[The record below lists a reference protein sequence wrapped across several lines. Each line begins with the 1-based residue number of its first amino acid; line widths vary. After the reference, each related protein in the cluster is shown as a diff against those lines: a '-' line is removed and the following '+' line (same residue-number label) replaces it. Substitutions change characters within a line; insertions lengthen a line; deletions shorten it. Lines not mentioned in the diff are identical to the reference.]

1 MKKEKSCGGVV
12 FTREDGEIRYVIIK
26 QTNGICCFPKG
37 HMESSETEEE
47 TAIREIKEETGLDV
61 TLIDGFRECDAY
73 QFTLNDDVLIFKD
86 VVYFLG
92 ELSAGTPMPQE
103 GELEEIYLLPYDE
116 AYEKLQFERSKEV
129 LTLADKVVR
138 NLN

>member
-12 FTREDGEIRYVIIK
+12 FTREDGIIKYVIIK

-37 HMESSETEEE
+37 HMESGETEEE

-61 TLIDGFRECDAY
+61 TLVGGFRECDNY
-73 QFTLNDDVLIFKD
+73 SFSLDNGEKITKD

-92 ELSAGTPMPQE
+92 ELSAGTPMQQE
-103 GELEEIYLLPYDE
+103 GELEEIYLLPYEE

-129 LTLADKVVR
+129 LTLADKFLR
-138 NLN
+138 GKR